1 MRSDIFLVLL
11 PFLLLNSC
19 SGQGKPE
26 ADGEPIAL
34 LGDTVTRLDDGVM
47 TIFQDAQGNMWFGGG
62 EQGVYRYDGTALV
75 RYGTKDGLCSNA
87 VLGIQEDKHG
97 NIYFDTTEGICYF
110 DGTRFVTLEVN
121 KGDGKWE
128 LYPDDLWFRMGW
140 ESKGPYR
147 YDGHTLYHV
156 PFPKTDDAD
165 RFHALYP
172 NAPFEPYGI
181 YSIHTDSKGHLW
193 FGTSSV
199 GVCHFDGSRPTW
211 LYEQELTETPSG
223 GAFGI
228 RSILED
234 KDGHFWF
241 NTTKDRYT
249 ILPGSTVVNG
259 TSRMNYTKEAGI
271 GGYPDG
277 FEPYFQS
284 MIEADNGDLWMVT
297 YTDGVWRSNGSDLT
311 NYPITDGTTDVVLFS
326 IHEDR
331 QGTIWV
337 GSQNA
342 GVYRFVGG
350 QFERFVP

>member
-1 MRSDIFLVLL
+1 
-11 PFLLLNSC
+11 
-19 SGQGKPE
+19 
-26 ADGEPIAL
+26 
-34 LGDTVTRLDDGVM
+34 M

-62 EQGVYRYDGTALV
+62 EQGVYRYDGTTLV

-147 YDGHTLYHV
+147 YDGHTLYHI

-311 NYPITDGTTDVVLFS
+311 NYTITDGTTDVVLFS

-342 GVYRFVGG
+342 GVYRFVGNS
-350 QFERFVP
+350 FVRFVP